1 MNLTKL
7 PTVEV
12 TTLHEKVYQVLLKSL
27 VSGQFKPGQKLT
39 SRTIAKEL
47 GTSDMPV
54 RYALARFQALKAL
67 QPLANGVMQVPIMN
81 KPHFKQLMQ
90 TRLLIETQATE
101 LAAERLNGNH
111 MRTISFL
118 SSELT
123 KAAQVGDID
132 TYLQKNYEFKFSIY
146 NHCGNEPLLFLI
158 ETIWMQAGPFLRN
171 LATYSGGYL
180 HDILE
185 IDFHEEIVT
194 ALKKK
199 DHKTAS
205 DAIKRDIFE
214 GGEFLL
220 NNVKF
225 GGV

>member
-171 LATYSGGYL
+171 LATYAGGNL

-205 DAIKRDIFE
+205 GAIKRDIFE

-225 GGV
+225 GDV